1 MRISIA
7 VAMAQNRVIGTDFG
21 LPWHLPRELKHFRA
35 LTTGKPIILGRKTFV
50 HIGRPLPDRANIVL
64 TRQPNYAAAGVHVA
78 HSIDEG
84 LAVAHQEAERL
95 GADEIMVI
103 GGEEVFRAF
112 LPRAKRLYVTVVGNR
127 FGGTRMFP
135 IDQLTGSSFAVSGGQ
150 LYEPDAKN
158 PHPYT
163 VWQLDRT
170 PGGTPGIDLPARL
183 GLT

>member
-7 VAMAQNRVIGTDFG
+7 VAMSLNHAIGTDKG

-35 LTTGKPIILGRKTFV
+35 LTTGKPIILGRKTFE

-64 TRQPNYAAAGVHVA
+64 TRRPNYAAEGIRAA

-84 LAVAHQEAERL
+84 LEIAHQEAKRL

-103 GGEEVFRAF
+103 GGEEIFRAY
-112 LPRAKRLYVTVVGNR
+112 LPRVERLYITVVGAMR
-127 FGGTRMFP
+127 AGTRFFP
-135 IDQLTGSSFAVSGGQ
+135 TEQLAKSSFIVTGG
-150 LYEPDAKN
+150 EHFTADAKN

-163 VWQLDRT
+163 VWQLDRS
-170 PGGTPGIDLPARL
+170 PDGTPGSELRTRL
-183 GLT
+183 GLQ